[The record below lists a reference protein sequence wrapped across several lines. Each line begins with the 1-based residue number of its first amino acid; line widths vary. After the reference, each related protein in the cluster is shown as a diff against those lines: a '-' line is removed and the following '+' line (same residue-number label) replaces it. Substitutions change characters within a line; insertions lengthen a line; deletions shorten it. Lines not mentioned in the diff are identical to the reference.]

1 MRKYLFKRDT
11 LLATACVFL
20 IMGLFSLLPLNT
32 HLFDPIKM
40 ALSDLSFNDLAF
52 SVIKSHK
59 DNSIDKRIVVVD
71 IGQASREEIAATVD
85 SINKGKPST
94 VALDITFAGP
104 RDPLGDSALQSALL
118 NTPNLVLAEK
128 LEFSDKDSVQAVPN
142 YFRTSHAK
150 VGYINFI
157 GEENAV
163 IRHYS
168 PSEKVADS
176 TYQSFT
182 SQIVKV
188 ASPEGFERLSQ
199 RSQGSTL
206 ITYRRD
212 AGQYMTIDHAALL
225 RGEVDHSLL
234 NGKIVLVGLANTN
247 ALDIEDKFFTP
258 LNKKF
263 AGKSTPDL
271 NGIYIH
277 ANILSM
283 VLDQDYTRKVPGWL
297 MMLVSVIVVW
307 LHMAFFLKYYIEK
320 HIWFHL
326 VVKTVQLVSA
336 VLFIYLGI
344 LLISKAGIQANFAMM
359 LGGVVLAVDVLYFY
373 EGLAQWLRKK
383 FHISTVFPGNHH

>member
-1 MRKYLFKRDT
+1 LKKYLFKRDT

-59 DNSIDKRIVVVD
+59 DNGIDQRIVVVD
-71 IGQASREEIAATVD
+71 IGQASRGEIAAAID
-85 SINKGKPST
+85 SINQGNPSA

-104 RDPLGDSALQSALL
+104 KDPTADSSLRSALN
-118 NTPNLVLAEK
+118 NTRQLVLAEK
-128 LEFSDKDSVQAVPN
+128 IGFHGDSLQADPN
-142 YFRTSHAK
+142 YFRTPNSV

-168 PSEKVADS
+168 PSETVGDS

-182 SQIVKV
+182 SQIVRL
-188 ASPEGFERLSQ
+188 ANPQIFEQLSH

-212 AGQYMTIDHAALL
+212 AAQYQTIDHAALL
-225 RGEVDHSLL
+225 RGEVDHSLF

-247 ALDIEDKFFTP
+247 EHDIEDKFFTP

-283 VLDQDYTRKVPGWL
+283 VLDQDYTRKIPGWL

-326 VVKTVQLVSA
+326 VVKSVQLVSA
-336 VLFIYLGI
+336 VLFIYFGI
-344 LLISKAGIQANFAMM
+344 LLISKAGIQANFTMM

-383 FHISTVFPGNHH
+383 FHISTVFPGDHH

>member
-1 MRKYLFKRDT
+1 MKKYLFKRDT

-59 DNSIDKRIVVVD
+59 DNGVDKRIVVVD
-71 IGQASREEIAATVD
+71 IGQSSRADIAATID
-85 SINKGKPST
+85 SINKGNPST

-104 RDPLGDSALQSALL
+104 KEPVADSLLRSALA
-118 NTPNLVLAEK
+118 NTKQLVLAEK
-128 LEFSDKDSVQAVPN
+128 IAFHGDSLQTAPN
-142 YFRTSHAK
+142 YFRTPNAT

-157 GEENAV
+157 GEEDAV

-168 PSEKVADS
+168 PSETIADS

-182 SQIVKV
+182 SQIV
-188 ASPEGFERLSQ
+188 RLSNLQ
-199 RSQGSTL
+199 SFEQLSRRPQGSTL

-212 AGQYMTIDHAALL
+212 ASQYLTIDHAALL
-225 RGEVDHSLL
+225 RGEVDLSVLD
-234 NGKIVLVGLANTN
+234 GKIVLVGLANTN
-247 ALDIEDKFFTP
+247 VNDIEDKFFTP

-283 VLDQDYTRKVPGWL
+283 VMDQDYTKKIPGWL

-326 VVKTVQLVSA
+326 VVKSVQLVSA
-336 VLFIYLGI
+336 VLFIYFGI
-344 LLISKAGIQANFAMM
+344 LLISKAGIQANFTMM

-383 FHISTVFPGNHH
+383 FHISTVFPGDHH

>member
-1 MRKYLFKRDT
+1 MKKYLFKRDT

-59 DNSIDKRIVVVD
+59 DNGIDKRIVIVD
-71 IGQASREEIAATVD
+71 IGQSSRADIAATID
-85 SINKGKPST
+85 SVNKGNPST

-104 RDPLGDSALQSALL
+104 KDPVADSALRSALI
-118 NTPNLVLAEK
+118 NTKQLVLAEK
-128 LEFSDKDSVQAVPN
+128 IGFHGDSLQRAPN
-142 YFRTSHAK
+142 YFRTPNAT

-157 GEENAV
+157 GEEDAV

-168 PSEKVADS
+168 PSETAGDS

-182 SQIVKV
+182 SQIV
-188 ASPEGFERLSQ
+188 RLSNLQ
-199 RSQGSTL
+199 SFEQLSRRPQGSTL

-212 AGQYMTIDHAALL
+212 ASQYLTIDHAALL
-225 RGEVDHSLL
+225 RGEVDLSVLD
-234 NGKIVLVGLANTN
+234 GKIVLVGLANTN
-247 ALDIEDKFFTP
+247 ANDIEDKFFTP

-283 VLDQDYTRKVPGWL
+283 VMDQDYTKKVPGWL

-326 VVKTVQLVSA
+326 VVKSVQLVSA
-336 VLFIYLGI
+336 VLFIYFGI
-344 LLISKAGIQANFAMM
+344 LLISKAGIQANFTMM

-383 FHISTVFPGNHH
+383 FHIPTVFPGDHH

>member
-1 MRKYLFKRDT
+1 LKKYLFKRDT

-59 DNSIDKRIVVVD
+59 DNGIDKRIVVVD
-71 IGQASREEIAATVD
+71 IGQSSRADIAATID
-85 SINKGKPST
+85 SINKGNPST

-104 RDPLGDSALQSALL
+104 KEPAADSALRNALS
-118 NTPNLVLAEK
+118 NTKQLVLAEK
-128 LEFSDKDSVQAVPN
+128 IAFHGDSLQSAPN
-142 YFRTSHAK
+142 YFRTPNAT

-157 GEENAV
+157 GEEDAV

-168 PSEKVADS
+168 PSETTAGS

-182 SQIVKV
+182 SQIV
-188 ASPEGFERLSQ
+188 RLSNLQ
-199 RSQGSTL
+199 SFEQLSHRPQGSTL

-212 AGQYMTIDHAALL
+212 ASQYLTIDHAAML
-225 RGEVDHSLL
+225 RGEVDLSIL

-247 ALDIEDKFFTP
+247 ANDIEDKFFTP

-283 VLDQDYTRKVPGWL
+283 VMDQDYTKKIPGWL

-326 VVKTVQLVSA
+326 VVKSVQLVSA
-336 VLFIYLGI
+336 VLFIYFGI
-344 LLISKAGIQANFAMM
+344 LLISKAGIQANFTMM

-383 FHISTVFPGNHH
+383 FHISTVFPGDHH

>member
-1 MRKYLFKRDT
+1 LKKYLFKRDT

-59 DNSIDKRIVVVD
+59 DNGIDKRIVIVD
-71 IGQASREEIAATVD
+71 IGQSSRADIAATID
-85 SINKGKPST
+85 SVNKGNPST

-104 RDPLGDSALQSALL
+104 KDPVADSALRSALI
-118 NTPNLVLAEK
+118 NTKQLVLAEK
-128 LEFSDKDSVQAVPN
+128 IGFHGDSLQRAPN
-142 YFRTSHAK
+142 YFRTPNAT

-157 GEENAV
+157 GEEDAV

-168 PSEKVADS
+168 PSETAGDS

-182 SQIVKV
+182 SQIV
-188 ASPEGFERLSQ
+188 RLSNLQ
-199 RSQGSTL
+199 SFEQLSRRPQGSTL

-212 AGQYMTIDHAALL
+212 ASQYLTIDHAALL
-225 RGEVDHSLL
+225 RGEVDLSVLD
-234 NGKIVLVGLANTN
+234 GKIVLVGLANTN
-247 ALDIEDKFFTP
+247 ANDIEDKFFTP

-283 VLDQDYTRKVPGWL
+283 VMDQDYTKKVPGWL

-326 VVKTVQLVSA
+326 VVKSVQLVSA
-336 VLFIYLGI
+336 VLFIYFGI
-344 LLISKAGIQANFAMM
+344 LLISKAGIQANFTMM

-383 FHISTVFPGNHH
+383 FHIPTVFPGDHH